1 MLSSKNPW
9 DRVFAL
15 FKIFKILS
23 QYKENDQ
30 RKMDIWDKHLIKG
43 IYSRSQ
49 HSYQH
54 LEKDYFSEGEDTV
67 QSSDSG
73 DEGEGL

>member
-1 MLSSKNPW
+1 MIEPERDLSSSESDLDFRERFNDMLSSKNPW

-43 IYSRSQ
+43 IYSRS
-49 HSYQH
+49 
-54 LEKDYFSEGEDTV
+54 
-67 QSSDSG
+67 
-73 DEGEGL
+73 